1 MSTAIQTEQ
10 SLPYGNSHTLAINTL
25 AAPSALTAARRKA
38 EQLKTAY
45 AGDVSPQDAWEL
57 FSTGVAKLVDVR
69 TASELR
75 NVGAVPDAHHQ
86 DAHHVEWLKDGDMT
100 HNPYFLRQLEAVASK
115 GNVVLFL
122 CRSGKRS
129 VAAAE
134 AASAA
139 GFRNAFN
146 ILEGFEGTGNPQ
158 QGWLNRG
165 LPVRLDQ

>member
-1 MSTAIQTEQ
+1 MSSAVQFAQ
-10 SLPYGNSHTLAINTL
+10 NLPYGNPHSLPFNIA
-25 AAPSALTAARRKA
+25 AAPSTLTVARQQA
-38 EQLKTAY
+38 ERLQLAY
-45 AGDVSPQDAWEL
+45 AGDVTPQAAWEL
-57 FSTGVAKLVDVR
+57 FSSGVAKLVDVR
-69 TASELR
+69 TLSELR
-75 NVGAVPDAHHQ
+75 TVGAVPDAHHQ
-86 DAHHVEWLKDGDMT
+86 DAHHVEWIKDGDMT
-100 HNPYFLRQLEAVASK
+100 RNPFFLRQLEAVASK